1 MRVLIDARPALDP
14 RRTGVGVYTQQIL
27 RHLPNADPSIDYTA
41 WYLRSPR
48 HLRSRRNFERAHLP
62 NLHEHA
68 SLFPAPLFGPLT
80 VRTGVPRLEWTVD
93 FDMMLA
99 TNFLPPSTASDDVV
113 LVVHDLAYEHLPE
126 TAPHMNERW
135 RRLFDRW
142 VAKAR
147 HVIVPSTSTK
157 SDLVATHPV
166 LPERVSVIPLG
177 IDASAVTPAPSD
189 AVDAACRRFGVERP
203 YVLFVGGLEPRKN
216 LDGLIRAF
224 AMLGPDVR
232 LVIAGGPV
240 RWDPENARRLD
251 KTIAELS
258 PATRARVVRTGYVRE
273 REKVALLTGAT
284 ILAYPSLYEGFG
296 LPVLEAFAV
305 GVPVLTSNVSSLPE
319 VAGDA
324 AVMVDP
330 HDPAAIAS
338 GIAQLIEDDDLRAM
352 LSAAG
357 LVRAASFP
365 WEATARA
372 TAAVLRQSH
381 DGPPA

>member
-14 RRTGVGVYTQQIL
+14 RRTGVGLYTQQIV
-27 RHLPNADPSIDYTA
+27 RHLPHTDPGTEYTA

-48 HLRSRRNFERAHLP
+48 HLRMRRHFEGVAA

-68 SLFPAPLFGPLT
+68 SFFPAPLFGPLT
-80 VRTGVPRLEWTVD
+80 VRTGLPRLEWTVG
-93 FDMMLA
+93 FDVMLA
-99 TNFLPPSTASDDVV
+99 TNFIPPSTASDDVV

-126 TAPHMNERW
+126 TAPHVNERW

-157 SDLVATHPV
+157 SDLVARHPIA
-166 LPERVSVIPLG
+166 PDRVSVVPLG
-177 IDASAVTPAPSD
+177 VDTSAVAPASPD
-189 AVDAACRRFGVERP
+189 AVDAVCRKFGVDGP
-203 YVLFVGGLEPRKN
+203 YIVFIGGLEPRKN
-216 LDGLIRAF
+216 LEGLLRAF
-224 AMLGPDVR
+224 ATLGPGLR

-240 RWDPENARRLD
+240 RWDPKNADRLD
-251 KTIAELS
+251 QAIVELP
-258 PATRARVVRTGYVRE
+258 PAMRARVVRTGYVRE

-284 ILAYPSLYEGFG
+284 LLAYPSLYEGFG

-330 HDPAAIAS
+330 YDTEAIAD
-338 GIAQLIEDDDLRAM
+338 GIAQLVEDDDLRAM

-365 WEATARA
+365 WEVTARA
-372 TAAVLRQSH
+372 TAAVLRRAHEEASS
-381 DGPPA
+381 